1 MRRRRRRRRTR
12 RDSRGERDE
21 KSGQVGR
28 TGRCSERPARS
39 ACNRPRNLFRW
50 RPPFFFFFPFF
61 FPHPPPLTL
70 FLQSSSLFHRRGF
83 FFWFSSRIKNKN
95 KNKNKTKHNNLLKNE
110 KGVWMP
116 RRTLGSNGSFIWHRV
131 IKRSKKRWNT
141 KKIRL
146 TRRVLNPPRPPNP
159 PPTPPYFRYRS
170 KSHRNQVRRRA
181 ESSLDLIGSLSL
193 VFATGL
199 FRNRSL
205 FLKGKRKKKNDAN
218 RKLIVWFVTFGSNH
232 FLPGSVAKKKRKKR
246 TNKW

>member
-1 MRRRRRRRRTR
+1 MKKKKKW
-12 RDSRGERDE
+12 DE
-21 KSGQVGR
+21 GDEDEEQEETPGVNAMKRAGR
-28 TGRCSERPARS
+28 WAGPAAVPNDRPARRVTGPGICS
-39 ACNRPRNLFRW
+39 DDVLL
-50 RPPFFFFFPFF
+50 FFFFPFF

-205 FLKGKRKKKNDAN
+205 FLKGKRKKKMMRIAN
-218 RKLIVWFVTFGSNH
+218 W
-232 FLPGSVAKKKRKKR
+232 
-246 TNKW
+246 